1 MASLDPRLSG
11 KLDRVIGIS
20 RPTVADPEGDNI
32 VYGVRRAGELVQKW
46 QTYGHEVARE
56 ASIRLRLDLGLNAG
70 ILPGRR
76 DIPRRHRSIFRDR
89 SRKTNSDIPSLRFHP
104 GSDPFDYCPEDCP
117 RWTVRD
123 LPLLPRF
130 GIHVPGVNQRAAG
143 AAFVVVELDRA
154 FVWPSPG
161 LRSIILKAGYSSARN
176 GGLFVEEARQV
187 WGRLEDNRITPDG
200 RTTEW
205 TIADTEIEVGDIIL
219 YGGQRLTVEATETI
233 DRSQTKTVTAT
244 LAS

>member
-1 MASLDPRLSG
+1 MVALDPRLSG
-11 KLDRVIGIS
+11 KLDRVIGIA

-32 VYGVRRAGELVQKW
+32 VYSVRRDAELVTKW
-46 QTYGHEVARE
+46 QTYGHEVGGS
-56 ASIRLRLDLGLNAG
+56 SIKLRLSLGLNSEFSPVEGTLPAG
-70 ILPGRR
+70 TDLFFETEAGEEQRYTIV
-76 DIPRRHRSIFRDR
+76 
-89 SRKTNSDIPSLRFHP
+89 RFHP
-104 GSDPFDYCPEDCP
+104 GADPFDYCPEVSPDGQSA
-117 RWTVRD
+117 TFSYSDD
-123 LPLLPRF
+123 LEY
-130 GIHVPGVNQRAAG
+130 VPGVNQKAAG
-143 AAFVVVELDRA
+143 AAFVVAELDRA

-161 LRSIILKAGYSSARN
+161 LRSIILTAGYSSARN

-205 TIADTEIEVGDIIL
+205 TIADTEIEVGDIIV

>member
-1 MASLDPRLSG
+1 MVSLDPRLSG
-11 KLDRVIGIS
+11 KLDRVIGIA

-46 QTYGHEVARE
+46 QTYGHEVAGNM
-56 ASIRLRLDLGLNAG
+56 IPLRLDLGLNQEFSPVEGIFPAG
-70 ILPGRR
+70 TDLFFFETEDGSEERYRIV
-76 DIPRRHRSIFRDR
+76 
-89 SRKTNSDIPSLRFHP
+89 RFHP
-104 GSDPFDYCPEDCP
+104 GSDAFDYCPEIAPDGQSATFHYSP
-117 RWTVRD
+117 D
-123 LPLLPRF
+123 LEF
-130 GIHVPGVNQRAAG
+130 IPGVNQRAAG
-143 AAFVVVELDRA
+143 ATFVTVELDRA

-161 LRSIILKAGYSSARN
+161 LRSVLLTAGYSNARD

-187 WGRLEDNRITPDG
+187 WGRLEDSRVTPDG
-200 RTTEW
+200 RSTEW
-205 TIADTEIEVGDIIL
+205 TIADTEIEVGDIIV